1 MILSTKKAAFLGRAL
16 TLVLGIVPVAQAHQT
31 QDFRPYI
38 VGGVEAQVGEFPF
51 MVSLQSSSHFCG
63 GSLIAPTWV
72 LTAAHCVRGSAPRK
86 IVIGAHDLKDAALAE
101 EHTIKRVIS
110 HPNYNPRTTN
120 YDFALIELNKPS
132 AMPVVTLGN
141 QDLNAMNGLE
151 SMLTVAGWGA
161 LQEGGWNLPT
171 KLQKVDV
178 PFVSREVC
186 NQAYSGRITDQMIC
200 AGYPGGGKDS
210 CQGDSGGPIVAYENN
225 QAVLVGVV
233 SWGQGCARP
242 KFFGVYSNVA
252 QAHAWIESFLTPTA
266 E

>member
-1 MILSTKKAAFLGRAL
+1 MILSKKVAFVGYAL
-16 TLVLGIVPVAQAHQT
+16 TFVLGTAPLAQARNNQELKP
-31 QDFRPYI
+31 FI
-38 VGGVEAQVGEFPF
+38 VGGVEATVGEFPY
-51 MVSLQSSSHFCG
+51 MVSLQNSSHFCG

-72 LTAAHCVRGSAPRK
+72 LTAAHCVRGSTPRK
-86 IVIGAHDLKDAALAE
+86 VVIGAHDLKDAAQAE
-101 EHTIKRVIS
+101 EHTVKRVVS
-110 HPNYNPRTTN
+110 HPSYNARTTN
-120 YDFALIELNKPS
+120 YDFALLELNTPS
-132 AMPVVTLGN
+132 AMPVVALGT
-141 QDLNAMNGLE
+141 QDLNAMESLE
-151 SMLTVAGWGA
+151 TMLTVAGWGA
-161 LQEGGWNLPT
+161 LREGGWALPS

-178 PFVSREVC
+178 PFVSRETC
-186 NQAYSGRITDQMIC
+186 NAAYSGRITDQMFC

-252 QAHAWIESFLTPTA
+252 QANSWIESYLTPTA